1 MPSSEQKLTW
11 VKLKSTTNRK
21 MMLDQESL
29 RPVIIAM
36 ALYITINIL
45 VPRIV
50 TKPSCIQVVDDLI
63 MKIIAEK
70 DSMMSGTI
78 LIGLIVLAT
87 NYIQD
92 ELF

>member
-1 MPSSEQKLTW
+1 
-11 VKLKSTTNRK
+11 
-21 MMLDQESL
+21 MLDQESL

-36 ALYITINIL
+36 ALYLTISTLI
-45 VPRIV
+45 PRIV
-50 TKPSCIQVVDDLI
+50 KKPTGIQILDDLV
-63 MKIIAEK
+63 MTIIAQK

-78 LIGLIVLAT
+78 LVGIIVLAT

>member
-1 MPSSEQKLTW
+1 
-11 VKLKSTTNRK
+11 

-36 ALYITINIL
+36 ALYITISTL
-45 VPRIV
+45 LPRIV
-50 TKPSCIQVVDDLI
+50 KKPTGVQVIDDLV
-63 MKIIAEK
+63 MTAIAQK
-70 DSMMSGTI
+70 DSLMSGTV

-92 ELF
+92 EFF

>member
-1 MPSSEQKLTW
+1 
-11 VKLKSTTNRK
+11 
-21 MMLDQESL
+21 MLDQESL

-36 ALYITINIL
+36 ALYITISTLI
-45 VPRIV
+45 PRIV
-50 TKPSCIQVVDDLI
+50 KKPSGIQVIDDLV

-70 DSMMSGTI
+70 DSMMSGSI

-92 ELF
+92 ELL

>member
-1 MPSSEQKLTW
+1 
-11 VKLKSTTNRK
+11 

-36 ALYITINIL
+36 ALYITISTL
-45 VPRIV
+45 VPRIA
-50 TKPSCIQVVDDLI
+50 TKPTGIQIIDDLV
-63 MKIIAEK
+63 MSIIAQR
-70 DSMMSGTI
+70 DSMMSGAI

-92 ELF
+92 DLL

>member
-1 MPSSEQKLTW
+1 
-11 VKLKSTTNRK
+11 
-21 MMLDQESL
+21 MLDQESL

-45 VPRIV
+45 IPRIIK
-50 TKPSCIQVVDDLI
+50 KPTGIQIIDDLV

-78 LIGLIVLAT
+78 LVGLIVLAT

>member
-1 MPSSEQKLTW
+1 
-11 VKLKSTTNRK
+11 

-36 ALYITINIL
+36 AIYISVSTL
-45 VPRIV
+45 VPRIIK
-50 TKPSCIQVVDDLI
+50 KPVGIQVIDDLI
-63 MKIIAEK
+63 MKLIAER
-70 DSMMSGTI
+70 DSMMSGAI

-92 ELF
+92 ELI

>member
-1 MPSSEQKLTW
+1 
-11 VKLKSTTNRK
+11 

-50 TKPSCIQVVDDLI
+50 TKPSGIQVVDDLI

-78 LIGLIVLAT
+78 LIGLIVLTT

>member
-1 MPSSEQKLTW
+1 
-11 VKLKSTTNRK
+11 

-36 ALYITINIL
+36 VLYIIISTL

-50 TKPSCIQVVDDLI
+50 KKSTGVQVVDDLV

-70 DSMMSGTI
+70 GSMMSGTI
-78 LIGLIVLAT
+78 LIGIIILAT
-87 NYIQD
+87 NYIED
-92 ELF
+92 EFF

>member
-1 MPSSEQKLTW
+1 
-11 VKLKSTTNRK
+11 

-36 ALYITINIL
+36 ALYLTILTI

-50 TKPSCIQVVDDLI
+50 KKPSGIQVIDDLV
-63 MKIIAEK
+63 MTIISQK
-70 DSMMSGTI
+70 GSMMSGTI
-78 LIGLIVLAT
+78 LVGIIVLAT

-92 ELF
+92 ELL

>member
-36 ALYITINIL
+36 ALYITISIL

-50 TKPSCIQVVDDLI
+50 TKPTGIQVVDDLI